1 MQGRKHMATK
11 SNLVP
16 IMRTCNADMT
26 SYGGFVWPRKG
37 LVTCPDWE
45 STYKCGHGLHGLLNG
60 AGDGSLLDWSDDAFW
75 LVVMVE
81 SSAILSGKGDLV
93 DKCKFPTGTVVFCGK
108 RDKAIA
114 KMVKLGADPTKIVG
128 STATAGYRGTA
139 TAGYNGTATAGD
151 RGTATVGDN
160 GTATAGDYGTAT
172 AGYRG
177 TATAGYNGT
186 ATAGYNGTAT
196 AGDCGTATA
205 GYRGTATAGYN
216 GTATAGDR
224 GTATVGDNGTAT
236 AGDRG
241 TATAGYNGTATAG
254 YRGTATAGDC
264 GTLNIRY
271 WDGNRYR
278 TAISYVGEDKIK
290 PNTPYRLNGDHKAV
304 KA

>member
-1 MQGRKHMATK
+1 MATK

-139 TAGYNGTATAGD
+139 TAGYNGTATAG
-151 RGTATVGDN
+151 
-160 GTATAGDYGTAT
+160 
-172 AGYRG
+172 
-177 TATAGYNGT
+177 
-186 ATAGYNGTAT
+186 
-196 AGDCGTATA
+196 
-205 GYRGTATAGYN
+205 
-216 GTATAGDR
+216 
-224 GTATVGDNGTAT
+224 
-236 AGDRG
+236 
-241 TATAGYNGTATAG
+241 